1 MIELDAAQLAQ
12 LQASE
17 QEDFVHRVHVD
28 LVHKFPEM
36 ASKSGLVEQLQEA
49 NRHALN
55 LGLSD
60 AGARTQFLH
69 QAAWVS
75 GFYRAP
81 AVRAWLTKP
90 GTSVAQQWMDFM
102 ALLAHKLGLS
112 EQAEKEGN

>member
-1 MIELDAAQLAQ
+1 MIELDAGQLAQ

-17 QEDFVHRVHVD
+17 QEDFVHRVHAE
-28 LVHKFPEM
+28 LVQTFPEL
-36 ASKSGLVEQLQEA
+36 ASKPGLGDLLQEA

-60 AGARTQFLH
+60 VGARTQFLH
-69 QAAWVS
+69 QAAWAP

-90 GTSVAQQWMDFM
+90 GVSVLQQWADFM
-102 ALLAHKLGLS
+102 ALLGHKLGLD
-112 EQAEKEGN
+112 ENDVKEGN